1 MNDKTAGLT
10 RFNGERKHWKTW
22 KKQRN
27 GYKIINEEEFEGYG
41 GIPDPRQRDRVTAAY
56 VAQAD
61 DPTGAEEGDNVR
73 VESEAAKKKKERKW
87 AKIDHKWYHMQY
99 NALAGKARELAD
111 DTDESGEA
119 LERKLDEYYG
129 KTTNAHAAYNLKKW
143 VKLEETM
150 QTKKKI

>member
-27 GYKIINEEEFEGYG
+27 GYKIINEEEFEGYD

-56 VAQAD
+56 AAQAD

-73 VESEAAKKKKERKW
+73 VSCLYRIAIGCLQISVEVCSK
-87 AKIDHKWYHMQY
+87 DFGP
-99 NALAGKARELAD
+99 L
-111 DTDESGEA
+111 
-119 LERKLDEYYG
+119 
-129 KTTNAHAAYNLKKW
+129 
-143 VKLEETM
+143 
-150 QTKKKI
+150 